1 MVPTLRKRLAI
12 QHSNGRIIC
21 SMDYKLGVYLASSTR
36 GRVSFLLELY
46 VNLFDSWPVV
56 HSLMISHPV
65 AAYPRCLINVFIS
78 AGFLYVHL
86 HLKAVSVLGW
96 NPPFQAYTAVIWC
109 FLVSNVFLVIVPWIP
124 PAPGYQVYEHIPY
137 YVSKPRGSRIDS

>member
-1 MVPTLRKRLAI
+1 MVLILRKRLAI

-21 SMDYKLGVYLASSTR
+21 SMDYKFGVYLASSTR
-36 GRVSFLLELY
+36 GCVSFLLELY

-86 HLKAVSVLGW
+86 HPKAVSVLGW
-96 NPPFQAYTAVIWC
+96 NPPFQAYTAAIWC
-109 FLVSNVFLVIVPWIP
+109 FLASNVFLVIVPWIP